1 MLRRRQTPLAVAVF
15 LSLTTACAQAAPAG
29 GCANM
34 DAIGTA
40 RIVQIDTRNIVAIG
54 RSQKTFAESAAS
66 APTLLRKG
74 EIALTFDDGPVPQ
87 ITPKILDIL
96 THECIGATF
105 FMIGKRAEAAPEL
118 ARRLRE
124 AGHTLGSHSW
134 SHVKLSGLPADRA
147 IDDIRKGYEAVERAA
162 YGAPRPPD
170 APRLFRF
177 PEWSA
182 TPALLDFTHGR
193 NITAVGADISPTD
206 WRGHPPEVTLA
217 RLRELLDK
225 ADRGIIVLHD
235 NQKNTVALLP
245 ALLAELKARGLKI
258 VQLMPK
264 S

>member
-1 MLRRRQTPLAVAVF
+1 MRRCCPIPLAVAAF
-15 LSLTTACAQAAPAG
+15 LGLTTTGGAPAG
-29 GCANM
+29 GCANA

-40 RIVQIDTRNIVAIG
+40 RIVQIDTRHIVAIG
-54 RSQKTFAESAAS
+54 RSQKTFAESTAS
-66 APTLLRKG
+66 APALLRKG

-87 ITPKILDIL
+87 TTPKILDIL
-96 THECIGATF
+96 ARECVAATF
-105 FMIGKRAEAAPEL
+105 FMIGKRSETAPAL
-118 ARRLRE
+118 VHRLRE

-134 SHVKLSGLPADRA
+134 SHVKLSGLPTDQA

-182 TPALLDFTHGR
+182 TPELLAFTHGR
-193 NITAVGADISPTD
+193 NIAAVGADISPAD

-217 RLRELLDK
+217 RLRKLLDRT
-225 ADRGIIVLHD
+225 DRGIIVLHD

-258 VQLMPK
+258 VQLAPK
-264 S
+264 P